1 MPLNIGALLK
11 INFMENKGFSKNELS
26 LRKLRAEIDALDGD
40 IAAMLKKRFCVCE
53 KIKKVKL
60 SAGLAIE
67 DSSRESAVNEH
78 IAALFENQKQKNAA
92 LNVYKSIIKECKAL
106 QTEE

>member
-1 MPLNIGALLK
+1 MDNK
-11 INFMENKGFSKNELS
+11 CSSENSLS
-26 LRKLRAEIDALDGD
+26 LSELRAEIDALDGD
-40 IAAMLKKRFCVCE
+40 IAAALKKRFCVCE

-60 SAGLAIE
+60 SAGRPIE
-67 DSSRESAVNEH
+67 DCSRESAVNEH